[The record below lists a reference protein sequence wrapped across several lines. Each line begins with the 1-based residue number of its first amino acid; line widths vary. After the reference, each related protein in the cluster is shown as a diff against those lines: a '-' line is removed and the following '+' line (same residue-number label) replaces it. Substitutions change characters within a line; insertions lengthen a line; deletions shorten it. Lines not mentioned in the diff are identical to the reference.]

1 MSFSIYSLTAEI
13 FDKRGRLISSAKN
26 NYNKTHPIQAKYA
39 SQVGISKAIYLH
51 AEILAIIRC
60 KHIKHAHKIVVKRF
74 DKHGNPAIA
83 KPCNICQAAISD
95 SGIKI
100 IEHT

>member
-1 MSFSIYSLTAEI
+1 MSFGIYSLTAEI
-13 FDKRGRLISSAKN
+13 YDKRGRLISSAKN
-26 NYNKTHPIQAKYA
+26 NYSKTHPLQAKYA
-39 SQVGISKAIYLH
+39 SKVGINEAIYLH
-51 AEILAIIRC
+51 AEILAIVRC
-60 KHIKHAHKIVVKRF
+60 KDMNRAHKIVVKRF

-83 KPCNICQAAISD
+83 KPCPICQAAIKD